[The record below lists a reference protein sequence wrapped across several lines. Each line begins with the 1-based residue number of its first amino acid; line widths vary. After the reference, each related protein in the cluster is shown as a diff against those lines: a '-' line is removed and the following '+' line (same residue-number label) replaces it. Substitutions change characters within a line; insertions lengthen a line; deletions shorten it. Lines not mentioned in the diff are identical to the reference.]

1 MVTLKRVKNILKY
14 GLGEKAYQR
23 KRAVKKKNRDAKFKS
38 ERWQSEG
45 EMSFRKYASYDE
57 YIAHQSSKL
66 ARVSHRLNENEGVHY
81 QEFVARL
88 ESCVPLKS
96 KHSVLCLAA
105 RIGTE
110 VRAMISLGHF
120 AVGIDLEPGKANA
133 YVLPGDFHG
142 LVFANNS
149 IDAIYCNSL
158 DHVFD
163 LAKVVSEVRRV
174 LRPDGIFIAD
184 LLAGYEEGFTAGEY
198 EATHWKT
205 VAAIVE
211 KIKDLGQFNVIE
223 VRPLGKLL
231 RGEYTQ
237 AVFGKTEV

>member
-1 MVTLKRVKNILKY
+1 MVTLKRVRNILKY

-23 KRAVKKKNRDAKFKS
+23 KRAIKKKNREAKFRS
-38 ERWQSEG
+38 ELWQAEG
-45 EMSFRKYASYDE
+45 DMSFRRYGSYDE

-66 ARVSHRLNENEGVHY
+66 AKVSHRLDENEELHY
-81 QEFVARL
+81 NEFVSRL
-88 ESCVPLKS
+88 ETCAPLKE
-96 KHSVLCLAA
+96 KNSVLCLAA
-105 RIGTE
+105 RIGSE

-133 YVLPGDFHG
+133 YVLPGDFHR
-142 LVFANNS
+142 LIFADNS
-149 IDAIYCNSL
+149 IDAVYCNSL

-163 LAKVVSEVRRV
+163 LGKVVGEVRRV

-223 VRPLGKLL
+223 VRPLGKLV

-237 AVFGKTEV
+237 AVFGKPSV